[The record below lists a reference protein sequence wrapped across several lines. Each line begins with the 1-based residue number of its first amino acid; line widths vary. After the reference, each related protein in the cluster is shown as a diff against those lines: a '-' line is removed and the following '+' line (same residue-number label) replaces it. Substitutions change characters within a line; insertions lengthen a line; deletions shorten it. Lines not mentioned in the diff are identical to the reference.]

1 MASVTRFGRRYSR
14 MLIDMGMGPRSYFR
28 SGRTL
33 AVSALIVAMLAIAP
47 SLASAQMPGQ
57 QDYLNNC
64 AGCHGKDGKGKGP
77 DLYVV
82 PGVEPTDLTT
92 LAKRN
97 GGVFP
102 FQETVDA
109 IDGRKGIPSH
119 KRFDMPF
126 WGVTMQTQ
134 GKEFTPESD
143 AQVKGRIDALV
154 HYIES
159 MQVH

>member
-1 MASVTRFGRRYSR
+1 VLLFSNRRFAA
-14 MLIDMGMGPRSYFR
+14 
-28 SGRTL
+28 L
-33 AVSALIVAMLAIAP
+33 AGLAIAMLILADVP
-47 SLASAQMPGQ
+47 SVSSAALSGKD
-57 QDYLNNC
+57 DYMKNC
-64 AGCHGKDGKGKGP
+64 AGCHGADGKGNGP

-82 PGVEPTDLTT
+82 PGVAPADLTL

-102 FQETVDA
+102 FQQTEDA

-126 WGVTMQTQ
+126 WGVTMQTP

-143 AQVKGRIDALV
+143 ARVKARIDAIV
-154 HYIES
+154 RYIES
-159 MQVH
+159 IQQR

>member
-1 MASVTRFGRRYSR
+1 MIALVLSVK
-14 MLIDMGMGPRSYFR
+14 
-28 SGRTL
+28 
-33 AVSALIVAMLAIAP
+33 
-47 SLASAQMPGQ
+47 LASAEDSGK
-57 QDYLNNC
+57 QDYLKNC
-64 AGCHGKDGKGKGP
+64 AGCHGTDGKGKGP

-82 PGVEPTDLTT
+82 PGIQPADLTM
-92 LAKRN
+92 LAKEN

-102 FQETVDA
+102 FQATEDA

-126 WGVTMQTQ
+126 WGVTMQEQ

-143 AQVKGRIDALV
+143 ARVKARIDALV

-159 MQVH
+159 IQQH